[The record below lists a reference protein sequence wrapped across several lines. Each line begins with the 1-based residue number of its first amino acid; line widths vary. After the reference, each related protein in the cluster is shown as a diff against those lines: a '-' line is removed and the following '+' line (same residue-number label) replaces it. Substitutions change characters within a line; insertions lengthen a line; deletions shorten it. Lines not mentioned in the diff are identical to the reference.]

1 MRLRIVFIGLLAAIL
16 TACQGPPPTVV
27 FVVTNTPEPGT
38 QEATEATSETLEAT
52 AEVTAA
58 VVLPTPAPPTPVEVT
73 LQVATA
79 ASAGTV
85 SPTGLPPNFPT
96 PIVVPIQYA
105 EQLFEHGRMFWLQPI
120 GQIWVLLVTGEGRGT
135 WTTYEDTFLEGE
147 PESDPSLVPPEDNL
161 MQPVRGF
168 GKLWRT
174 NEEVRNALGWAV
186 NPEFGY
192 VESYEFHA
200 GGSVDAS
207 GGYTPEPGYHIIYSL
222 YGERFRL
229 NEADGTW
236 VLGG

>member
-1 MRLRIVFIGLLAAIL
+1 MRLRIVAIGLFAVIL

-27 FVVTNTPEPGT
+27 FVVTSTPEPGVQET
-38 QEATEATSETLEAT
+38 IEATP
-52 AEVTAA
+52 EVTETSSA
-58 VVLPTPAPPTPVEVT
+58 VLPTNAPPTPVEVT

-79 ASAGTV
+79 ASAGTAA
-85 SPTGLPPNFPT
+85 PTDLPPNFPT
-96 PIVVPIQYA
+96 PIAVPIQYA
-105 EQLFEHGRMFWLQPI
+105 EQLFENGRMFWLQPI
-120 GQIWVLLVTGEGRGT
+120 GQIWVLIVTGEGQGT
-135 WTTYEDTFLEGE
+135 WATYEDTFLEGE
-147 PESDPSLVPPEDNL
+147 PESDPSLVPPEDNM

-174 NEEVRNALGWAV
+174 NDEVRDALGWAV

-192 VESYEFHA
+192 VERYEYHA
-200 GGSVDAS
+200 GGNVDGS
-207 GGYTPEPGYHIIYSL
+207 GGYTPGPGYHIIYSL